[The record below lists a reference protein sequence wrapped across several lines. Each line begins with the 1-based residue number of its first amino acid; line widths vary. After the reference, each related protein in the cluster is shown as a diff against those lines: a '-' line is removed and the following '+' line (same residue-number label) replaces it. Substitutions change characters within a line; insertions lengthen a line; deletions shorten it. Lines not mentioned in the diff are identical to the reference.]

1 MLADIALK
9 LSAPEQR
16 ALGYIYLDHESL
28 KFEDIVTDNLH
39 VMDRITKKAMIQNCE
54 KDLVQLQKS
63 LCSIGRNNLTK
74 IVSEYIEK
82 STLPQES
89 PREKFPIAPQ
99 TGTREDK
106 SDISNSAFTGVVA
119 G

>member
-1 MLADIALK
+1 MLADITLK

-54 KDLVQLQKS
+54 KDLVQLQES
-63 LCSIGRNNLTK
+63 LHSIGRKDLAK
-74 IVSEYIEK
+74 IVRAYIEK
-82 STLPQES
+82 SALPQES
-89 PREKFPIAPQ
+89 PKEKFPITPQ

-106 SDISNSAFTGVVA
+106 SDISNSAFSGMVA